1 MNITTNSMDYVD
13 TIEATYAEKVDA
25 AAKEILRYITNVP
38 ICTYG
43 SLSVR
48 YPEYVRVLDAALI
61 KLKDERHIDFNDI
74 GPAPTRITLGNSN
87 PVKPLLDAYFN
98 NQKHPKG
105 YKAGVILET

>member
-48 YPEYVRVLDAALI
+48 YPEFVRVLDAALI
-61 KLKDERHIDFNDI
+61 KLKDERHIDFNDLA
-74 GPAPTRITLGNSN
+74 PAPTRITLGNSN
-87 PVKPLLDAYFN
+87 RVTPLLDAYFN
-98 NQKHPKG
+98 NQKHPRRQ
-105 YKAGVILET
+105 KAVV